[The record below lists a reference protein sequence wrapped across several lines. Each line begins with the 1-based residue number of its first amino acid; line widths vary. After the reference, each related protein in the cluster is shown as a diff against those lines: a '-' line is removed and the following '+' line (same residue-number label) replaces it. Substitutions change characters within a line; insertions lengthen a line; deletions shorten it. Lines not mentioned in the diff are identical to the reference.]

1 MEEYDRT
8 LLALQN
14 MNGET
19 VSPAMKVGIV
29 WDRLGDS
36 DLASHAVMNAE
47 WLKDWQRTLMLCR
60 RDQGVEPANLSQKGE
75 TPDT

>member
-36 DLASHAVMNAE
+36 DLASHVVMNAE
-47 WLKDWQRTLMLCR
+47 RLERLAEDV
-60 RDQGVEPANLSQKGE
+60 DAVSKGSRGRASE
-75 TPDT
+75 SVTKR